1 MWKQKDAAF
10 DLQIFALSD
19 RFPATKDQFEI
30 AEKVDRIFVLG
41 KRAER
46 FFEFQIQHSEKYD
59 LRISN
64 LQIIQHKKTLGELD
78 FIVEEKDTGQLI
90 HIELVYKFY
99 VYDPS
104 YKEELARWIGPN
116 RKDSLLEKV
125 EKLKTRQLPLLHNSE
140 TKQILNSKHIST
152 RSISQQVCYKA
163 NLFVPRKLQYN
174 SFSSINNDCII
185 GFWIH
190 FSEFESDEFSQS
202 KFFSPSKQFWPVD
215 PAKNDIWLS
224 YSEIF
229 PQIRSFI
236 QQKRS
241 PLLWMKTKDTFER
254 FFVVWW

>member
-1 MWKQKDAAF
+1 MF
-10 DLQIFALSD
+10 DLPGNIPIREDEFLLS
-19 RFPATKDQFEI
+19 
-30 AEKVDRIFVLG
+30 EKLDRIFVLG

-46 FFEFQIQHSEKYD
+46 FFEYQIWHSNKYD
-59 LRISN
+59 LRLSN
-64 LQIIQHKKTLGELD
+64 LQIIQNKKTLGELD

-125 EKLKTRQLPLLHNSE
+125 EKLKTRQLPLLHKNVTQE
-140 TKQILNSKHIST
+140 ILNVKHIST
-152 RSISQQVCYKA
+152 RSIAQQVCYKA
-163 NLFVPRKLQYN
+163 NLFVPRKLQN
-174 SFSSINNDCII
+174 KSFSSINNDCII

-190 FSEFESDEFSQS
+190 FTEFNSDEFKQS

-215 PAKNDIWLS
+215 PAKNDFWLS
-224 YSEIF
+224 YSEIL
-229 PQIRSFI
+229 PQIKSFI

-241 PLLWMKTKDTFER
+241 PLLWMKTKDAFER